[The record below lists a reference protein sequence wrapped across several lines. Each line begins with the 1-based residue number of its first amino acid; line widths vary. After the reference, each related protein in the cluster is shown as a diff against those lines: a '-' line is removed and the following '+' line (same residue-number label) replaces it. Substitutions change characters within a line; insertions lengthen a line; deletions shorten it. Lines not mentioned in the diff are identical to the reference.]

1 MCSLLWVWG
10 PIKREDVSMRYSWQE
25 GSLTAWAGSIPAL
38 PPAGRRKK
46 IKLVLKEGHL
56 ARETKGL
63 RNPLLWGTFKWG
75 EIPTQASTLCGCNM
89 HSHSPLLVP
98 SSFTSRIFPCLFPTR

>member
-1 MCSLLWVWG
+1 
-10 PIKREDVSMRYSWQE
+10 MRYSWQG
-25 GSLTAWAGSIPAL
+25 GSLSAWAGSIPAL

-75 EIPTQASTLCGCNM
+75 EIPTQASALCRGNM
-89 HSHSPLLVP
+89 RAATPRRWSPPPLLA
-98 SSFTSRIFPCLFPTR
+98 LFPLFVSYPLNNTWGCLGL